1 MKSDR
6 LLPATLRAA
15 LLGALVFFVFGALI
29 DPARPGIAFV
39 VGAFG
44 ALSAAIAVLL
54 LAQFPVGPIG
64 KLLLGLVCG
73 PVFPVFV
80 VLLAAHRGD
89 KPGDHVGGAWF
100 IGMLLGL
107 FVGILEAYRT
117 RRAQQQQ
124 DVL

>member
-6 LLPATLRAA
+6 LFPATLRAA

-29 DPARPGIAFV
+29 DPTRPGIAFV

-44 ALSAAIAVLL
+44 SLSAAIAVLL

-80 VLLAAHRGD
+80 VLLVAHRGD
-89 KPGDHVGGAWF
+89 RPGDHVGGAWF

-107 FVGILEAYRT
+107 FVGILEAYRA
-117 RRAQQQQ
+117 RRAIQS
-124 DVL
+124 DTI